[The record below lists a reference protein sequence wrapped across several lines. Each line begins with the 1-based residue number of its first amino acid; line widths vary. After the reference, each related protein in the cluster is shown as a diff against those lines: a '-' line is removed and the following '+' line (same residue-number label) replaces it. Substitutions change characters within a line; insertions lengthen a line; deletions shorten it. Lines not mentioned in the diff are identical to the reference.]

1 MANVS
6 DVRQLAHQ
14 PIVVRTEGIDMGS
27 GNDDAGE
34 LI

>member
-14 PIVVRTEGIDMGS
+14 PIVVRTEGVDVGS
-27 GNDDAGE
+27 GNDNARE